1 MQHGRV
7 TSRPFSPTNRRGH
20 REVTIPIIIY
30 FRKPVSYN
38 FLKTFFES
46 SVVFLVVMVFLPTGF
61 LPRDSSHTGFLP
73 HGIPSHGIP
82 PTQDSSHKIPPT
94 GFLPQGIPPTHDS
107 SHAEFLP
114 HTMDSS
120 PTGFLPHSILP
131 AQEFRND

>member
-30 FRKPVSYN
+30 FRKPVSCN

-61 LPRDSSHTGFLP
+61 LPRDSSQRDSSHGIPPTRDSSHMGFLP
-73 HGIPSHGIP
+73 HGIPPTRDSSHTGFLPHRIPPKGFLPYRIPPTRDSSHRIP
-82 PTQDSSHKIPPT
+82 PTQDSSH
-94 GFLPQGIPPTHDS
+94 
-107 SHAEFLP
+107 
-114 HTMDSS
+114 M
-120 PTGFLPHSILP
+120 
-131 AQEFRND
+131 